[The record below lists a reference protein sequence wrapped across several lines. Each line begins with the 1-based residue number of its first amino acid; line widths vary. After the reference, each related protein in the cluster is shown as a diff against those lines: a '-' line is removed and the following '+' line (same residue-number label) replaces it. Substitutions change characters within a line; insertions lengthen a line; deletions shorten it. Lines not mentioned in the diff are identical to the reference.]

1 MSNKKSVVFTYG
13 RLNPPHSGHVKLIK
27 EIRAMANNSKTPVVI
42 VSHLEG
48 TANNPLKLKNKLDI
62 LEKLLKI
69 KKMNNVKINH
79 TTKNKLIGFTKNKYS
94 NNSKMVLGK
103 NRIIKKSFEFLPFEK
118 VEVPRNLNTSVSATK
133 ARAAVVAGNMNT
145 FKQLTNYNNN
155 ALTKNVFNKLTKV
168 LVNKSPQMRSKKPT
182 PKKVSPSKKRITS
195 KVSPRTSRAPRT
207 RSSKKL
213 TPNISTLV

>member
-13 RLNPPHSGHVKLIK
+13 RMNPPHSGHVKLIERIKK
-27 EIRAMANNSKTPVVI
+27 EANKSGKTPVVI

-48 TANNPLKLKNKLDI
+48 TANNPLKLKNKLEI
-62 LEKLLKI
+62 LEKLLKL
-69 KKMNNVKINH
+69 KKLNNVKINH

-94 NNSKMVLGK
+94 NNSKMVLGQ
-103 NRIIKKSFEFLPFEK
+103 NRINKKSFEFLPFEK

-182 PKKVSPSKKRITS
+182 SKKVSPSKKRITS
-195 KVSPRTSRAPRT
+195 KVSPRT

>member
-13 RLNPPHSGHVKLIK
+13 RMNPPHSGHVKLIERIKK
-27 EIRAMANNSKTPVVI
+27 EANKSGKTPVVI

-48 TANNPLKLKNKLDI
+48 TANNPLKLKNKLEI
-62 LEKLLKI
+62 LEKLLKL
-69 KKMNNVKINH
+69 KKLNNVKINH

-94 NNSKMVLGK
+94 NNSKMVLGQ
-103 NRIIKKSFEFLPFEK
+103 NRINKKSFEFLPFEK

-155 ALTKNVFNKLTKV
+155 ALTQNVFNKLKKV
-168 LVNKSPQMRSKKPT
+168 LVNKSPQMRSKK
-182 PKKVSPSKKRITS
+182 
-195 KVSPRTSRAPRT
+195 
-207 RSSKKL
+207 L

>member
-1 MSNKKSVVFTYG
+1 
-13 RLNPPHSGHVKLIK
+13 
-27 EIRAMANNSKTPVVI
+27 MAKNSKTPVVI

-62 LEKLLKI
+62 LKKLLKI

-103 NRIIKKSFEFLPFEK
+103 NRINKKSFEFLPFEK
-118 VEVPRNLNTSVSATK
+118 VKVHRNLNTSVSATK

-155 ALTKNVFNKLTKV
+155 ALTQNVFNKLKKV
-168 LVNKSPQMRSKKPT
+168 LVKSPRARSTKKPT
-182 PKKVSPSKKRITS
+182 TA
-195 KVSPRTSRAPRT
+195 KVSPRT
-207 RSSKKL
+207 RSTKKPP
-213 TPNISTLV
+213 PNISTLVV